1 LHKKLS
7 KFGSKSYNLID
18 TLDYIA
24 TRNKWW
30 ATIIF

>member
-7 KFGSKSYNLID
+7 KFGSKSYNLVD

-24 TRNKWW
+24 TRNK
-30 ATIIF
+30 

>member
-7 KFGSKSYNLID
+7 KFGSKSYNLIN

-24 TRNKWW
+24 TRNK
-30 ATIIF
+30 